1 MDWTTIAF
9 STCSG
14 GLAGAIL
21 NLCMTPL
28 VPRRVQ
34 RNIMKSTNR
43 KEAVRAYRD
52 WTSKAY
58 DLYMRTEVTWAGA
71 NPPREVKGT
80 VADPEYLEL
89 LNEADISIKTA
100 FKESEYQGFRAFV
113 TWFERTLGSA
123 FSKGDL
129 LNFAEYHQKRS
140 VLVSAL
146 NEQIGK

>member
-1 MDWTTIAF
+1 
-9 STCSG
+9 
-14 GLAGAIL
+14 
-21 NLCMTPL
+21 
-28 VPRRVQ
+28 
-34 RNIMKSTNR
+34 
-43 KEAVRAYRD
+43 
-52 WTSKAY
+52 
-58 DLYMRTEVTWAGA
+58 MRTEVTWAGA